1 VVKVSAFA
9 DPAAN
14 LVAVVHIAY
23 FLFIVGGMVAIVASL
38 RRHIPWV
45 RNPWFRIA
53 HIAAIY
59 IVLFEELTGFP
70 CPLNVLQWS
79 IRRPATG
86 SNESSSGVG
95 GLLDYLLYHTISPLA
110 LDIMYWSFGALALV
124 TLWLVPPRWPTVR
137 HRQTRT

>member
-1 VVKVSAFA
+1 MGVVANL
-9 DPAAN
+9 AAN

-38 RRHIPWV
+38 RRPVPWV

-70 CPLNVLQWS
+70 CPLNILQWTF
-79 IRRPATG
+79 RGPANG
-86 SNESSSGVG
+86 VNESTSGVG
-95 GLLDYLLYHTISPLA
+95 GLLDYLLYHVISPLA
-110 LDIMYWSFGALALV
+110 LDIMYWSFGALAILMI
-124 TLWLVPPRWPTVR
+124 WLVPPRLPT
-137 HRQTRT
+137 TRWRRTTP

>member
-1 VVKVSAFA
+1 MSALA
-9 DPAAN
+9 NLAAN
-14 LVAVVHIAY
+14 VVAVVHIGY

-59 IVLFEELTGFP
+59 IVLFEEVTGFP

-79 IRRPATG
+79 IREPATG
-86 SNESSSGVG
+86 SKESSSGVG

-110 LDIMYWSFGALALV
+110 LDIMYWSFGALVLLM
-124 TLWLVPPRWPTVR
+124 LWLVPPRWPTIR
-137 HRQTRT
+137 RRPTRA

>member
-1 VVKVSAFA
+1 MTGAFA
-9 DPAAN
+9 NLAAN

-38 RRHIPWV
+38 RRHIPWA

-70 CPLNVLQWS
+70 CPLNVLQWT
-79 IRRPATG
+79 IRGAETG
-86 SNESSSGVG
+86 SNEASSGVG

-110 LDIMYWSFGALALV
+110 LDVMYWSFGALVLLM
-124 TLWLVPPRWPTVR
+124 LWLAPPRWPTFR
-137 HRQTRT
+137 NRQTARL